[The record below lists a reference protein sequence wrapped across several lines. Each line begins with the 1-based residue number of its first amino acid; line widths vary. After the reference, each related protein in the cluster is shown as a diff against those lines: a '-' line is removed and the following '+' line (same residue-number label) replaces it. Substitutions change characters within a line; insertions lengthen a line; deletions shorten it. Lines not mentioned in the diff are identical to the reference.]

1 MIKHMRIEKKPISMR
16 AELSAAKYCSASIMF
31 GKTAKVELGCSTVE
45 EEE

>member
-1 MIKHMRIEKKPISMR
+1 MIKHIRIENKPISMR

-31 GKTAKVELGCSTVE
+31 GKTAKVELECTVE